1 MESTHFTRFLKGVSS
16 ATMVIL
22 RRILT
27 LPSGQRFPSRT
38 SGRSFEELCEADDNI
53 LGGAS

>member
-38 SGRSFEELCEADDNI
+38 SGLSFEELCEADDNI